1 MNTQEAIAE
10 RITQLCNERQITI
23 NRLATISGIPRSTV
37 KNIFYGKSKNTGIIT
52 LKKLCDGLDISL
64 ADFFDTDELRN
75 LEQEIQ

>member
-37 KNIFYGKSKNTGIIT
+37 KNIFYGKSRNTGIIT

>member
-1 MNTQEAIAE
+1 MNTQEAIAK
-10 RITQLCNERQITI
+10 RITQLCTERQITI

-52 LKKLCDGLDISL
+52 LKKICDGLEITL
-64 ADFFDTDELRN
+64 PDFFDTDELRS

>member
-1 MNTQEAIAE
+1 MNTQEAIAK
-10 RITQLCNERQITI
+10 RITQLCKERQITI

-52 LKKLCDGLDISL
+52 LKKICDGLEITL
-64 ADFFDTDELRN
+64 PDFFDTDELRS